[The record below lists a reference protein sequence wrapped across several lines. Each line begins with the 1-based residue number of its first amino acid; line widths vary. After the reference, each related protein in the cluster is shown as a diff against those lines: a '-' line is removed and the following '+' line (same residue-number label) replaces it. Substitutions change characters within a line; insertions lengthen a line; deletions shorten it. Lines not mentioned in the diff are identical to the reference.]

1 MNHASTI
8 IFMKIPCHKSSAVRF
23 TKAGAAQETNAAF
36 TLADLL
42 ALLGLFVLL
51 ALFLT
56 PALARTR
63 VSEQGFQCLN
73 NFRQLMTAMLIYTH
87 DYQDWLPPN
96 PDDGNTTPYGNWVG
110 GQAGVG
116 GGNEYDPDILK
127 DPTRSLL
134 APYQGTNVS
143 IYHCPADIRPP
154 GNPEGVSANDPAL
167 KGSKISASRSVS
179 MSSAVGT
186 LGYYSGGGGRAAVYG
201 PWLSGSH
208 NETRSTTWF
217 TFGKTSSM
225 LHPGPVNTL
234 VLIDENKFSIND
246 GCFATVGPK
255 QPATY
260 LMIDWPSIAHGGAC
274 TIAFGDGH
282 SEIHRWRDTRTYL
295 NTYATTMSQPDNQ
308 DIWWLSVKTTALIN
322 GPDFHVP

>member
-1 MNHASTI
+1 MR
-8 IFMKIPCHKSSAVRF
+8 IPCHKSSAVRF
-23 TKAGAAQETNAAF
+23 TKAEAAQETNAAF

-42 ALLGLFVLL
+42 AMLGLFVLL

-96 PDDGNTTPYGNWVG
+96 YDDGNTAPYYNWVG
-110 GQAGVG
+110 GIAGIG

-134 APYQGTNVS
+134 APYQGTNVA
-143 IYHCPADIRPP
+143 IYHCPADNRPP
-154 GNPEGVSANDPAL
+154 GYPNGMSANDPAL
-167 KGSKISASRSVS
+167 KGNKISASRSVS
-179 MSSAVGT
+179 MSSAAGT
-186 LGYYSGGGGRAAVYG
+186 NPYARGRAPVDG

-208 NETRSTTWF
+208 DYTSSTTWY

-225 LHPGPVNTL
+225 LRPGPVNTL

-246 GCFATVGPK
+246 GCFAAVGPK

-282 SEIHRWRDTRTYL
+282 SEIHRWKDSRTSL
-295 NTYATTMSQPDNQ
+295 NRPAFTASQPGNQ

>member
-1 MNHASTI
+1 MR
-8 IFMKIPCHKSSAVRF
+8 IPCHKSSAVRF
-23 TKAGAAQETNAAF
+23 TKADAAQETNAAF

-63 VSEQGFQCLN
+63 VSEQGAQCLN

-110 GQAGVG
+110 GIAEIG

-134 APYQGTNVS
+134 APYQGTNVA
-143 IYHCPADIRPP
+143 IYHCPADNRPP
-154 GNPEGVSANDPAL
+154 GYPNGMSANDPAL
-167 KGSKISASRSVS
+167 KGNKISASRSVS
-179 MSSAVGT
+179 MSAAVGT
-186 LGYYSGGGGRAAVYG
+186 NPYMGGRVAVAG
-201 PWLSGSH
+201 PWLPGSH
-208 NETRSTTWF
+208 DYSQKQWF
-217 TFGKTSSM
+217 TFGKTSNM
-225 LHPGPVNTL
+225 LRPGPANTL
-234 VLIDENKFSIND
+234 VFMDENKFSIDD

-255 QPATY
+255 QPPTY
-260 LMIDWPSIAHGGAC
+260 EMIDWPSIAHGGAA
-274 TIAFGDGH
+274 TVAFGDGH
-282 SEIHRWRDTRTYL
+282 SEIHRWKDSRTYL
-295 NTYATTMSQPDNQ
+295 NSYATTMSQPSNQ
-308 DIWWLSVKTTALIN
+308 DIWWMSVKTTALIN

>member
-1 MNHASTI
+1 
-8 IFMKIPCHKSSAVRF
+8 MKIPCHKSSAVQF
-23 TKAGAAQETNAAF
+23 TKADAAQETNAAF

-73 NFRQLMTAMLIYTH
+73 NFRQLMTAMLIYSR

-96 PDDGNTTPYGNWVG
+96 YDDGNTTPYGNLVG
-110 GQAGVG
+110 GEAGVG

-134 APYQGTNVS
+134 APYQGTNVA
-143 IYHCPADIRPP
+143 IYHCPADNRPP
-154 GNPEGVSANDPAL
+154 GYPNGMSANDPAL
-167 KGSKISASRSVS
+167 KGNQISASRSVS
-179 MSSAVGT
+179 MSGAVGT
-186 LGYYSGGGGRAAVYG
+186 DPYKGGKAAVAG
-201 PWLSGSH
+201 PWLPGSH
-208 NETRSTTWF
+208 DYSQKQWF
-217 TFGKTSSM
+217 TFGKTSNM
-225 LHPGPVNTL
+225 LRPSPVNTL
-234 VLIDENKFSIND
+234 VVMDENAFSIND

-255 QPATY
+255 QPPTY
-260 LMIDWPSIAHGGAC
+260 EMIDWPSFAHGGAC
-274 TIAFGDGH
+274 AISFGDGH
-282 SEIHRWRDTRTYL
+282 SEIHRWKDSRTYL
-295 NTYATTMSQPDNQ
+295 NSYATPMSQPGNQ
-308 DIWWLSVKTTALIN
+308 DIWWLSVKTTALIK

>member
-1 MNHASTI
+1 
-8 IFMKIPCHKSSAVRF
+8 MKIPCHKSSAVQF
-23 TKAGAAQETNAAF
+23 TKADAAQETNAAF

-116 GGNEYDPDILK
+116 GANEYDPDILK

-154 GNPEGVSANDPAL
+154 WNPEGMSANDPAL
-167 KGSKISASRSVS
+167 KGNKISASRSVS

-186 LGYYSGGGGRAAVYG
+186 LGYYSGGGGRVAVYG
-201 PWLSGSH
+201 LWLSGGR
-208 NETRSTTWF
+208 NDTRSTTWF

-225 LHPGPVNTL
+225 LRPGPVNTL

-255 QPATY
+255 QPPTY
-260 LMIDWPSIAHGGAC
+260 EMIDWPSIAHGGAA
-274 TIAFGDGH
+274 TVAFGDGH
-282 SEIHRWRDTRTYL
+282 SEIHRWKDRRTYL
-295 NTYATTMSQPDNQ
+295 IGFSSTYSQPGNQ
-308 DIWWLSVKTTALIN
+308 DIWWLDRKSV
-322 GPDFHVP
+322 V